1 MKENVIKEKNVKIP
15 LYVTVYETISE
26 WLKEGKYKPGDKL
39 PGENILAEQL
49 NVSRGTLRQAMLS
62 AQRPAKAGLE
72 KIENPLVDFCL
83 QPVDKVETTVGF
95 QPATQKHQEVLK
107 LRASSIVAVINITY
121 YSGDTVVGFAM
132 VYMPYEVLD
141 KSSVDLEDP
150 DTVYQFYSKLLTSG
164 GLYSDTKLRL
174 GNARERLA
182 GILNIPEG
190 EPFLILEEELYS
202 EYDTPVL
209 SQKLFF
215 TPDQHELHINRRND
229 RNIQKH

>member
-1 MKENVIKEKNVKIP
+1 MVK
-15 LYVTVYETISE
+15 
-26 WLKEGKYKPGDKL
+26 
-39 PGENILAEQL
+39 
-49 NVSRGTLRQAMLS
+49 R
-62 AQRPAKAGLE
+62 GLE

-141 KSSVDLEDP
+141 KSSVDLENP